1 MGIIDDIKYNIRIGN
16 TLLRLIYLNVA
27 LFIVVNLISLLA
39 TIFGFKESWN
49 LLATRLLYMPSNLHE
64 LLTHPWTI
72 VTYMFMHAD
81 IWHILFNMLWL
92 YWLGQIFLIYLNS
105 RQLVTVYLLGG
116 LTGGLLYLLIYN
128 LFPNF
133 ELFGYNSYLVG
144 ASASVMAVVFAIATL
159 IPNFVVHLFLLGS
172 VRLKYIA
179 LATLII
185 DLISIQYSNAG
196 GHIAHLGGALL
207 GYLFGLGIRKG
218 SDITAWFANIF
229 LRKPNLFRRK
239 SKIKLIYRR
248 PNLSDF
254 EYNRQKAEIQKELDR
269 ILDKIAQS
277 GYDSL
282 TRKEK
287 DFLFKAGRKD

>member
-16 TLLRLIYLNVA
+16 TLLRLIYLNVGVFLA
-27 LFIVVNLISLLA
+27 VNIISLLA
-39 TIFGFKESWN
+39 TLFDFKESWYT
-49 LLATRLLYMPSNLHE
+49 LSTHLLYMPSNLNE
-64 LLTHPWTI
+64 LITHPWTI
-72 VTYMFMHAD
+72 LTYMFMHAD

-105 RQLVTVYLLGG
+105 RQLITVYLMGG
-116 LTGGLLYLLIYN
+116 LAGGGLYLLIYN
-128 LFPNF
+128 IFPSF
-133 ELFGYNSYLVG
+133 ELFRYGSYLVG
-144 ASASVMAVVFAIATL
+144 ASASVMAVVFAIATVA
-159 IPNFVVHLFLLGS
+159 PEYVVHLFLIGP

-207 GYLFGLGIRKG
+207 GYVFGLRIRKG
-218 SDITAWFANIF
+218 SDITAWFSNIF
-229 LRKPNLFRRK
+229 LKKPSFFRRK
-239 SKIKLIYRR
+239 SKMKIMYRR
-248 PNLSDF
+248 PPINDLD
-254 EYNRQKAEIQKELDR
+254 YNQQKAEIQKEIDR
-269 ILDKIAQS
+269 ILDKIAQH

-287 DFLFKAGRKD
+287 EFLFKAGRHE